1 MDTRKIPPDEQSV
14 PMDVTSSENVAIVS
28 SRDGNPT
35 AQAISE
41 GEIIGNGLASLQQA
55 VAQCNDQLRRALQIL
70 QDPRSVLLCPPS
82 VRKDISAEI
91 TKVLQ
96 QAPPYVIIGL
106 LGGTGVGKSSL
117 LNALL
122 NEGSILPTSGSRGC
136 TAAVIE
142 LRFNR
147 ELLECQDQA
156 TVYKGVIEFIS
167 LDDWKVE
174 LGLLIEECCDDA
186 TEKVSSRVRKENEEA
201 ASAWAKIDSVY
212 GFGAMKSFEGCDKAH
227 VLNALANDERVVGL
241 LRQRNGQRNNI
252 SIEEGTVSASNVRIL
267 LDHMENPNKRWGK
280 KEKELIR
287 NRKAWAQSFRQK
299 INTYVYRIG
308 DGKEPQTWPL
318 IRKVVLRG
326 PWPVLSTGACLV
338 DLPGVQDANAA
349 RAKVAES
356 YLQHCH
362 KIWIV
367 CPIKRAVDDKIA
379 KDLLGEE
386 FQRRLYMDGQY
397 GNLAFVCTHSDDCEV
412 SEILQDHEDVAR
424 KEAGRWEWLT
434 ENSQRIAE
442 LDKEKDVLEQS
453 ADDLRTDL
461 ENLQLDIE
469 ELKEEPDDPIEDDED
484 RESSPNS
491 LSNDGTN
498 EEIKEE
504 PADPNKTKQDGV
516 VPQVALSIDGNDTS
530 TLRTKIDEVNMLKS
544 KLDDNHL
551 KQQSCAASIRQIQ
564 QQLKPVAAK
573 VRNEY
578 STQSLQLDF
587 LTGFDELIGKA
598 GRSEDANPVIDVDN
612 HLPRNHKLEVHCTA
626 ANDYLKLQKIKTGSD
641 GRAACFT
648 DHHDTQIPNV
658 IQSVHGTTSMFCKI
672 FAQQR
677 FLTAAGILQRLHN
690 CTSESKELTIC
701 DKHNDQIYQDN
712 MRDTKQGM
720 QEIVN
725 NFDNRF
731 KYMLDSI
738 LKPALD
744 RAVKQGDTMAMPI
757 VNSWGSPSYRTKTD
771 HGPKNNG
778 LKWNTYSAVIKRS
791 GQFVSSVAGRIDLN
805 QELCNPMERAFSLAW
820 QTTLDHRAKEFLC
833 QARQRYLQYTGK
845 KAESLVFAALA
856 AGIDSQRAGE
866 LASTFRN
873 QFSSDI
879 NALFQAIETILVED
893 QRKINRSLLP
903 WMTMRMTPSYTAA
916 NDVPKGVGKFSRQKA
931 VLVANAEKALVN
943 KLRGAT
949 KRLLTKVVALKG
961 VLVSKMNELPNMMD
975 RRIYSIY
982 CVSKDDGDYFEAMK
996 LPAKKSEAI
1005 ACKNRLLP
1013 EILGLREAN
1022 SAAMKFMTTDD
1033 GMDEDAPVVETTVV
1047 PDTTRS

>member
-1 MDTRKIPPDEQSV
+1 MDTRNIPPDEQSV
-14 PMDVTSSENVAIVS
+14 PMDVTSSENVVIES

-35 AQAISE
+35 VQAKSE
-41 GEIIGNGLASLQQA
+41 GDIIDNGHASLQQA
-55 VAQCNDQLRRALQIL
+55 VGQCNDQLKRALQIL
-70 QDPRSVLLCPPS
+70 QDSRNFLLCPPS
-82 VRKDISAEI
+82 VRKDISTEI

-96 QAPPYVIIGL
+96 QAPPCVIIGL

-122 NEGSILPTSGSRGC
+122 NEDSILPTSGSRGC

-147 ELLECQDQA
+147 ELLECKDQTA
-156 TVYKGVIEFIS
+156 VYKGMIEFIS
-167 LDDWKVE
+167 LDDWKLE

-186 TEKVSSRVRKENEEA
+186 TKKVSLRVRKENEEA

-212 GFGAMKSFEGCDKAH
+212 GFGTMKSFESREKAH
-227 VLNALANDERVVGL
+227 VLDVLANDERVVGL
-241 LRQRNGQRNNI
+241 LQQRNGQRNNI
-252 SIEEGTVSASNVRIL
+252 SIEEGIVSTTNVKIL
-267 LDHMENPNKRWGK
+267 LDHMENPSKRWGK
-280 KEKELIR
+280 KDKELIR
-287 NRKAWAQSFRQK
+287 DRKAWAHSFRQK

-318 IRKVVLRG
+318 IRKVVLKG
-326 PWPVLSTGACLV
+326 PWPVLSTGAVLV

-349 RAKVAES
+349 RAKVAGS

-397 GNLAFVCTHSDDCEV
+397 ANLAFVCTHSDDCEV

-434 ENSQRIAE
+434 EKSQQIAE
-442 LDKEKDVLEQS
+442 LDKQRDALEQS
-453 ADDLRTDL
+453 ADDLRTEL
-461 ENLQLDIE
+461 EDLQLDIE
-469 ELKEEPDDPIEDDED
+469 ELKEEPYDPIESDEVV
-484 RESSPNS
+484 ESSTNS
-491 LSNDGTN
+491 LCNDGTN
-498 EEIKEE
+498 EELKQEPCNPIKKE
-504 PADPNKTKQDGV
+504 QDGG
-516 VPQVALSIDGNDTS
+516 PQVTLSRDGNDTNA
-530 TLRTKIDEVNMLKS
+530 LKTKIDEVNTLRA
-544 KLDDNHL
+544 KLDDNL
-551 KQQSCAASIRQIQ
+551 LRQQSCVASIRQMQ
-564 QQLKPVAAK
+564 QELKPVAAK

-587 LTGFDELIGKA
+587 LNGFDELIGKA
-598 GRSEDANPVIDVDN
+598 GGYEDENPVIDVDN
-612 HLPRNHKLEVHCTA
+612 HLPKNYKLEVYCTA

-641 GRAACFT
+641 GRAGCFT
-648 DHHDTQIPNV
+648 DPHDTQIPNV
-658 IQSVHGTTSMFCKI
+658 IQSVHETTSMFCKI
-672 FAQQR
+672 FAEQR
-677 FLTAAGILQRLHN
+677 SLTTAGILQRLHN
-690 CTSESKELTIC
+690 CTSENQELTIC
-701 DKHNDQIYQDN
+701 GKQNDQIYQDN
-712 MRDTKQGM
+712 MRDVKQDM
-720 QEIVN
+720 QAIVK
-725 NFDNRF
+725 NFDDRF
-731 KYMLDSI
+731 NYMLDLA
-738 LKPALD
+738 LKPALE
-744 RAVKQGDTMAMPI
+744 RAVKQGDAMAMPI